1 MASVDVEAPARGRTL
16 EAYVFLTFTMLCWA
30 GNAVASRYAV
40 GEISP
45 MALVALRW
53 LIVVALLAIFARRQI
68 ARDWSALRARWRFV
82 AAMGALGFTAFNAL
96 FYQAAHTTTAI
107 NIGILQGAIPVF
119 VLAGAFLFQ
128 RQRVTLLQIVGMAV
142 TLVGVVLVATGG
154 DITHLFELHFVPGD
168 LLMLVACSLYA
179 GYTIG
184 LKRKPAVSFLGFFAG
199 VALAAFLSSLPLL
212 ALEAATGTLLWPT
225 TIGLAVL
232 VYAALFPS
240 FVSQLS
246 FMHGVQL
253 IGAGRA
259 GIFINLV
266 PVFAAILAV
275 VMLNEPFRLYHLF
288 ALALVLGGIALAER
302 GKPKT

>member
-1 MASVDVEAPARGRTL
+1 MATVEAQAEGRGRAG
-16 EAYVFLTFTMLCWA
+16 EAYLFLTFTMLCWA
-30 GNAVASRYAV
+30 GNAVAGRYAV

-45 MALVALRW
+45 MALVAMRW
-53 LIVVALLAIFARRQI
+53 LLVVLLLALFARRQI
-68 ARDWSALRARWRFV
+68 VRDWRAIRARWRFV
-82 AAMGALGFTAFNAL
+82 FAMGALGFTAFNAL

-128 RQRVTLLQIVGMAV
+128 RQRVTALQIAGMAV

-154 DITHLFELHFVPGD
+154 DIAHLFELHFVPGD
-168 LLMLVACSLYA
+168 LLMVAACALYA
-179 GYTIG
+179 GYTIM
-184 LKRKPAVSFLGFFAG
+184 LKRKPAVSFLAFFAG

-212 ALEAATGTLLWPT
+212 ALEAALGNLLWPSE
-225 TIGLAVL
+225 IGWAVM

-266 PVFAAILAV
+266 PVFGSILAV
-275 VMLNEPFRLYHLF
+275 VLLDEPFRLYHLA

-302 GKPKT
+302 GKPAG